1 MNTRS
6 SWLELATLLVVA
18 GNILCFCKSLL
29 DVVGLATNSTFEFVL
44 VALYSDSPLSRILL
58 YYIEVGGPHF
68 VHGGRFKI
76 QHFTNELRP
85 NSNKRQFAQD
95 VRILNGNNM
104 LHLYMVW
111 FTCTFQI
118 YSNIKYR
125 DELHPTY
132 LQGVHYKW
140 MVDIVAMPMRVGQKK
155 FLVLAREDLTNQVDR
170 RALRSK
176 TTSPICQFILEDI
189 VCRYGCVGKI
199 VVDRGELNSD
209 EAG

>member
-1 MNTRS
+1 
-6 SWLELATLLVVA
+6 
-18 GNILCFCKSLL
+18 
-29 DVVGLATNSTFEFVL
+29 
-44 VALYSDSPLSRILL
+44 
-58 YYIEVGGPHF
+58 
-68 VHGGRFKI
+68 
-76 QHFTNELRP
+76 
-85 NSNKRQFAQD
+85 
-95 VRILNGNNM
+95 M

-140 MVDIVAMPMRVGQKK
+140 MVDIVVMPMGVGKK
-155 FLVLAREDLTNQVDR
+155 KSLVLAREDLTNQVEG

-176 TTSPICQFILEDI
+176 TTSTICQFILEDI

-199 VVDRGELNSD
+199 VADRGELNSD
-209 EAG
+209 EAKEFFDRNWNLAIIDNNI